1 MARTVKPAVLA
12 MASLKG
18 GSGKTTV
25 GLNLAVAAEEAGLR
39 TVVIDVDPQQASA
52 RWGDIRATKG
62 DAPTVISAM
71 AARLP
76 QALGAASQLGAKL
89 VVVDTAAHAEG
100 ILTSTI
106 EVADLVLIPC
116 RATVIDL
123 QHLAATVQLAEL
135 RERNVAVFLNAV
147 PLGSTDRLQA
157 GKVVTDM
164 GINLVPACISNLVS
178 YTRAIT
184 AGQGVTEFDPSGR
197 AAAEIRILFN
207 EITE

>member
-1 MARTVKPAVLA
+1 MPRIVKPAVLA

-52 RWGDIRATKG
+52 RWGDLRAAKG

-76 QALGAASQLGAKL
+76 QALGAASRLGARL

-135 RERNVAVFLNAV
+135 RARNVAVFLNAV
-147 PLGSTDRLQA
+147 PMGSTDRREA

-184 AGQGVTEFDPSGR
+184 AGQGVTEFDPGGR
-197 AAAEIRILFN
+197 AAAEIRTLFN